1 MISFNARLFDPTFD
15 QWDLTDKI
23 ISDNLTPEMKE
34 IKSLHGYEGLF
45 HLVPQYFGMTRM
57 YRDPGGCITYEFTEE
72 QWVWFLLR
80 WL

>member
-1 MISFNARLFDPTFD
+1 MISFNARLFGPTFD

-34 IKSLHGYEGLF
+34 IKRLHGYEGLF
-45 HLVPQYFGMTRM
+45 HLVPQYFGMARM